1 MTSWTRGKIEQVYR
15 DGWRDFSG
23 EDFAGLDLEKID
35 LSGAYLGGADLSETD
50 LTGADLTGADLNGAD
65 LHGVHLTGANLTE
78 ANIDYTCWPLWC
90 GSLDVRVDKRIAA
103 QLMYHVLNVMLY
115 SDIKIPNTRDELID
129 FANQMHRDDVK
140 RLER

>member
-1 MTSWTRGKIEQVYR
+1 MTSWTREKIEQVYR

-35 LSGAYLGGADLSETD
+35 LSGAYLGGADL
-50 LTGADLTGADLNGAD
+50 NGAD
-65 LHGVHLTGANLTE
+65 LRGVLLTGANLTE
-78 ANIDYTCWPLWC
+78 ANIDHTCWPLWC

-129 FANQMHRDDVK
+129 FANLMHRTDVE
-140 RLER
+140 RLK